1 MAGSLDIFRLDG
13 RVALVTG
20 GSKGLGKAMAAALAG
35 AGADVAISSRR
46 LEDAAAAADEIAQA
60 TGRRVIPVQA
70 DVTRASDVAAMVDE
84 VARTLGRVDILV
96 NNAGVNLRGPIVEL
110 EEDAWHQVIETN
122 LTGPWL
128 CARAVGPHLI
138 AQRWGRVINVSS
150 TMGLV
155 ALPERTPYAAS
166 KGGLIQ
172 MTKSL
177 ALEWA
182 PYGITVNAL
191 CPGPIMT
198 ALNEVFRQDPQA
210 YESFQQRIPLGRWGE
225 PKDLDGA
232 IIFMASEASRFMT
245 GTLVVVDGGW
255 TAQ

>member
-1 MAGSLDIFRLDG
+1 VFDALQLFRLDN

-20 GSKGLGKAMAAALAG
+20 GSKGLGKAMALALAG
-35 AGADVAISSRR
+35 AGADVAISSRH
-46 LEDAAAAADEIAQA
+46 LDEAEAAAQEIAEA
-60 TGRRVIPVQA
+60 TGRRVIPIRA
-70 DVTRASDVAAMVDE
+70 DVTSADDVNAMVDQVVRE
-84 VARTLGRVDILV
+84 LGRIDILV
-96 NNAGVNLRGPIVEL
+96 NNAGINRRGPILELDVET
-110 EEDAWHQVIETN
+110 WHQIIETN

-128 CARAVGPHLI
+128 CAKAVGPHMI

-150 TMGLV
+150 ILGLV
-155 ALPERTPYAAS
+155 GLEERTPYASS

-172 MTKSL
+172 MTRTL

-198 ALNEVFRQDPQA
+198 AINEVFKQNLEA
-210 YESFQQRIPLGRWGE
+210 YEAFRRRIPLGRWGDPE
-225 PKDLDGA
+225 DIQGA
-232 IIFMASEASRFMT
+232 VLFMASEASRFMT
-245 GTLVVVDGGW
+245 GAVIVVDGGW

>member
-1 MAGSLDIFRLDG
+1 MFDALQLFRLDN

-20 GSKGLGKAMAAALAG
+20 GSKGLGKAMALALAG
-35 AGADVAISSRR
+35 AGADVAISSRH
-46 LEDAAAAADEIAQA
+46 LDEAEAAAQEIAEA
-60 TGRRVIPVQA
+60 TGRRVIPIRA
-70 DVTRASDVAAMVDE
+70 DVTSADDVNAMVDQVVRE
-84 VARTLGRVDILV
+84 LGRIDILV
-96 NNAGVNLRGPIVEL
+96 NNAGINRRGPILELDVET
-110 EEDAWHQVIETN
+110 WHQIIETN

-128 CARAVGPHLI
+128 CAKAVGPHMI

-150 TMGLV
+150 ILGLV
-155 ALPERTPYAAS
+155 GLEERTPYASS

-172 MTKSL
+172 MTRTL

-198 ALNEVFRQDPQA
+198 AINEVFKQNLEA
-210 YESFQQRIPLGRWGE
+210 YEAFRRRIPLGRWGDPE
-225 PKDLDGA
+225 DIQGA
-232 IIFMASEASRFMT
+232 VLFMASEASRFMT
-245 GTLVVVDGGW
+245 GAVIVVDGGW

>member
-1 MAGSLDIFRLDG
+1 LDG

-20 GSKGLGKAMAAALAG
+20 GSKGLGQAMATALAG

-60 TGRRVIPVQA
+60 TGQRVVPVQA
-70 DVTRASDVAAMVDE
+70 DVTRAADVAAMVDE
-84 VARTLGRVDILV
+84 VVRTLGRMDILV

-155 ALPERTPYAAS
+155 ALPGRTPYAAS

-172 MTKSL
+172 MTRVL

-210 YESFQQRIPLGRWGE
+210 YESFRQRIPLGHWGE
-225 PKDLDGA
+225 PEDLDGA

-245 GTLVVVDGGW
+245 GALVVVDGGW

>member
-1 MAGSLDIFRLDG
+1 MFDPLSLFRLDD

-35 AGADVAISSRR
+35 AGADVAISSRH
-46 LEDAAAAADEIAQA
+46 LDEAEATAQEIAEA
-60 TGRRVIPVQA
+60 TGRRVIPIQA
-70 DVTRASDVAAMVDE
+70 DVTSADQVNAMVDQ
-84 VARTLGRVDILV
+84 VVRTLGRVDILV
-96 NNAGVNLRGPIVEL
+96 NNAGINRRGPILEL
-110 EEDAWHQVIETN
+110 DEASWHEVIETN

-128 CARAVGPHLI
+128 CARAVGPHMI

-150 TMGLV
+150 ILGLV
-155 ALPERTPYAAS
+155 GLADRTPYTAS

-172 MTKSL
+172 MTKTL

-191 CPGPIMT
+191 CPGPFMT
-198 ALNEVFRQDPQA
+198 AINEMFKQNPEA
-210 YESFQQRIPLGRWGE
+210 YESFRRRIPLGRWGDPE
-225 PKDLDGA
+225 ELQGA
-232 IIFMASEASRFMT
+232 VLFMASEASRFMT
-245 GTLVVVDGGW
+245 GSVIVVDGGW